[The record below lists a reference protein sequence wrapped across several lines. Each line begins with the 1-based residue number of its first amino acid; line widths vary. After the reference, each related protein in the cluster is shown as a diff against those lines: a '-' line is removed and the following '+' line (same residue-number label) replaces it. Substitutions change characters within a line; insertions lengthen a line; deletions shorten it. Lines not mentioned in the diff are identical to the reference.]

1 MKKIFV
7 VVFVCF
13 ASLLFAQDDNQQLS
27 KQSNLSM
34 FQPITVTI
42 GGDFIVTGSF
52 TAYRSERLDHFITKV
67 FTEAESN
74 MRSGLNQIDM
84 IKKVTSQIEK
94 YAKRDITLKHRNGET
109 VKIDLLK
116 FHLTGDMSNNP
127 YLMDDDVIIFP
138 SYDDERSVVEIS
150 GAVNKPTKFQF
161 VDGDKLSD
169 AILFAGG
176 INPAYDNVTTAE
188 ISRLSN
194 DGNKENIID
203 VPIKDDYKL
212 QIGDRIRVL
221 FKDNNK
227 KTYKALVLGEVR
239 TPGYVYLTKDNTT
252 IKDVIAKAGGFT
264 DKAWLERSELLR
276 GTSEVN
282 VLKMKAIR
290 DEFEK
295 DRNFNTILT
304 EKYLNDVFIE
314 QMKMLRMNDM
324 YMEDSA
330 AVAVDNTL
338 RVLQSKSIIDFT
350 KINSDTTTESKYV
363 VQDGDI
369 IVIPQR
375 EDLVYVFGQV
385 RNPGY
390 VEYVPQ
396 KSDKYYINKA
406 GGLGE
411 RAESEVKII
420 KGGSY
425 AWITADSDSKI
436 DPGDFIY
443 VPKNV
448 PKPFEYY
455 MRTLGYVST
464 VVTAVATVILIVV
477 QAKK

>member
-1 MKKIFV
+1 MKKIFF
-7 VVFVCF
+7 VFTLF
-13 ASLLFAQDDNQQLS
+13 LTPLLFAQQNEQQSL

-52 TAYRSERLDHFITKV
+52 TAYKSERLDHFITKV

-84 IKKVTSQIEK
+84 IKKVTAQIEK

-116 FHLTGDMSNNP
+116 YRLTGDMSNNP
-127 YLMDDDVIIFP
+127 YLQDDDVIIFP
-138 SYDDERSVVEIS
+138 SYDDERSIVEIS

-194 DGNKENIID
+194 DGNKENVIN

-212 QIGDRIRVL
+212 QIGDRIRIL
-221 FKDNNK
+221 FSDNDK
-227 KTYKALVLGEVR
+227 KSYKTLVLGEVR
-239 TPGYVYLTKDNTT
+239 TPGYVYITKDNTT

-363 VQDGDI
+363 VRDGDI

-425 AWITADSDSKI
+425 AWITANSDSKI

-455 MRTLGYVST
+455 LRTIGSIST
-464 VVTAVATVILIVV
+464 VVTALATVILIVV

>member
-1 MKKIFV
+1 MKKILIA
-7 VVFVCF
+7 VFVCF
-13 ASLLFAQDDNQQLS
+13 ASLLFAQNDNQQLS

-52 TAYRSERLDHFITKV
+52 TAYKSERLDHFITKV

-109 VKIDLLK
+109 VKIDLMK

-194 DGNKENIID
+194 DGNKENVIN
-203 VPIKDDYKL
+203 VSIKDDYKL
-212 QIGDRIRVL
+212 QIGDRIRIL
-221 FKDNNK
+221 FSDNDK
-227 KTYKALVLGEVR
+227 KSYKTLVLGEVR
-239 TPGYVYLTKDNTT
+239 TPGYVYITKDNTT
-252 IKDVIAKAGGFT
+252 LKDVIAKAGGFT

-295 DRNFNTILT
+295 DRNFNAILT
-304 EKYLNDVFIE
+304 EKYLNDVFLD
-314 QMKMLRMNDM
+314 QMKMMRMNDM
-324 YMEDSA
+324 FAEDSLSI
-330 AVAVDNTL
+330 VIDNAL

-350 KINSDTTTESKYV
+350 KINSDTTSDGKYI
-363 VQDGDI
+363 VQDGDV
-369 IVIPQR
+369 IVIPQK

-385 RNPGY
+385 GNPGY
-390 VEYVPQ
+390 VKYIPQ
-396 KSDKYYINKA
+396 KNDKYYVEKA

-425 AWITADSDSKI
+425 AWVTADKDSKI

-443 VPKNV
+443 VPKSI
-448 PKPFEYY
+448 PKPFDYY
-455 MRTLGYVST
+455 FRTIATTVS
-464 VVTAVATVILIVV
+464 ALATIVLIII

>member
-7 VVFVCF
+7 AIFVYF
-13 ASLLFAQDDNQQLS
+13 ASLSLAQDNTQQLS
-27 KQSNLSM
+27 KQTNLSM
-34 FQPITVTI
+34 FQPITVTV

-52 TAYRSERLDHFITKV
+52 TAYKSERLDHFVTKV

-74 MRSGLNQIDM
+74 MRSGLNQIDV
-84 IKKVTSQIEK
+84 IKKVSVQIEK
-94 YAKRDITLKHRNGET
+94 YAKRDITLKHRSGET
-109 VKIDLLK
+109 LKIDLLK
-116 FHLTGDMSNNP
+116 YRLSGDMSNNP
-127 YLMDDDVIIFP
+127 YLQDDDVIIFP
-138 SYDDERSVVEIS
+138 SYDDERSIVEIS

-188 ISRLSN
+188 ISRLTDS
-194 DGNKENIID
+194 GSKENIVD

-212 QIGDRIRVL
+212 QIGDRIRIL
-221 FKDNNK
+221 FKENDK
-227 KTYKALVLGEVR
+227 KAYKTLVLGEVR
-239 TPGYVYLTKDNTT
+239 TPGYVYIKKDNTT
-252 IKDVIAKAGGFT
+252 LKDVITKAGGFT

-276 GTSEVN
+276 GSSQTN
-282 VLKMKAIR
+282 ILKMKAIR

-295 DRNFNTILT
+295 DKNFNTILT
-304 EKYLNDVFIE
+304 EKYLNDVFLE
-314 QMKMLRMNDM
+314 QMNMLRMNDL
-324 YMEDSA
+324 YSEDSLS
-330 AVAVDNTL
+330 VIIDNSL
-338 RVLQSKSIIDFT
+338 RVLQGKSIVDFT
-350 KINSDTTTESKYV
+350 KVNSDTSSDSKYV

-369 IVIPQR
+369 IVVPRR

-390 VEYVPQ
+390 VEYIPE
-396 KSDKYYINKA
+396 KSQKYYINKA

-411 RAESEVKII
+411 RAESDVKII

-425 AWITADSDSKI
+425 AWVTASDNTKI

-448 PKPFEYY
+448 PKPLEYY

-464 VVTAVATVILIVV
+464 VVTAVATVILIVI

>member
-1 MKKIFV
+1 MKKTLVAI
-7 VVFVCF
+7 FVCF
-13 ASLLFAQDDNQQLS
+13 TSLLLAQDDNQQLS
-27 KQSNLSM
+27 KQTNLSM

-52 TAYRSERLDHFITKV
+52 TAFKSERLDHFITKV
-67 FTEAESN
+67 FTEAEVN
-74 MRSGLNQIDM
+74 VRTGLNQIEA
-84 IKKVTSQIEK
+84 IKKVSSQIEK
-94 YAKRDITLKHRNGET
+94 YAKRDITLKRRNGET
-109 VKIDLLK
+109 LKIDLLK
-116 FHLTGDMSNNP
+116 YHLNGDMANNP
-127 YLMDDDVIIFP
+127 YLLDDDVIIFP

-150 GAVNKPTKFQF
+150 GAVNKSTKFQF
-161 VDGDKLSD
+161 VEGDKLSD

-194 DGNKENIID
+194 DGSKENVVN

-212 QIGDRIRVL
+212 RIGDRIRIL
-221 FKDNNK
+221 FSDNDK
-227 KTYKALVLGEVR
+227 KSYKTLVLGEVR
-239 TPGYVYLTKDNTT
+239 TPGYVYITKDNTT
-252 IKDVIAKAGGFT
+252 IKDVIGKAGGFT

-276 GTSEVN
+276 GTN
-282 VLKMKAIR
+282 QTNILKMKAIR

-324 YMEDSA
+324 YMEDSS
-330 AVAVDNTL
+330 AVAIDNTL
-338 RVLQSKSIIDFT
+338 RVLQSKSIIDFA
-350 KINSDTTTESKYV
+350 KINSDTTAESKYI

-369 IVIPQR
+369 IVVPQR

-390 VEYVPQ
+390 VKFVPQ
-396 KSDKYYINKA
+396 KSDKYYVGKA

-411 RAESEVKII
+411 RAESDIKII

-425 AWITADSDSKI
+425 AWITANGDSKI

-455 MRTLGYVST
+455 LRTIGSIST
-464 VVTAVATVILIVV
+464 VVTALATVILIVV